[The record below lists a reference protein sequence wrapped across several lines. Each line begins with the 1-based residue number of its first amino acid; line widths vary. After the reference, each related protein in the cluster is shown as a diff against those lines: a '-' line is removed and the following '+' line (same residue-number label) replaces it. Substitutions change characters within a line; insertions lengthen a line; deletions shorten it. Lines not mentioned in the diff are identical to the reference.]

1 VPIPPATAEGSSQH
15 EAVRGYFAPL
25 APAKQ
30 VLLSMLTRH
39 GAPVSAP
46 VRVVAD
52 GDRAYFRTWPR
63 SRIRKHLL
71 HAGWVQVAPCGAL
84 GLCRY
89 GPWLD
94 AAPRQLDGEEAGEA
108 ARKLA
113 RTWPPRAGRLGSL
126 GYRRRGRQPV
136 YYELQARDAA
146 GSPGADDG
154 VAAPVLTSNSHM
166 THAQV

>member
-1 VPIPPATAEGSSQH
+1 MPIPPATAEGSSQH

-46 VRVVAD
+46 VRVVVD
-52 GDRAYFRTWPR
+52 GDRAYFRTWQQ

-71 HAGWVQVAPCGAL
+71 HAGWVQVAPCGVL

-94 AAPRQLDGEEAGEA
+94 AAPRRLDGEEASEA

-113 RTWPPRAGRLGSL
+113 RTWPARPGRLGSL
-126 GYRRRGRQPV
+126 GYRRRVRQPI
-136 YYELQARDAA
+136 YYELRARGAA
-146 GSPGADDG
+146 GGLQAGDG
-154 VAAPVLTSNSHM
+154 VAAPARAGTNRIAVV
-166 THAQV
+166 A